1 MRNIFLL
8 LATGLAQAQYFPLEV
23 GNQWIYRVAE
33 VLRAEIADGTESMW
47 ADFNAAEGTSYPTA
61 FDTCTGRGRVEKRD
75 APVEILDRIW
85 ASGIQIS
92 YSATNCADAD
102 VTDDL

>member
-8 LATGLAQAQYFPLEV
+8 LATGLAQARYFPLEG
-23 GNQWIYRVAE
+23 GNLWGYRVAE
-33 VLRAEIADGTESMW
+33 VLRAEIADGAESMW
-47 ADFNAAEGTSYPTA
+47 PDFNAAEGASYPTA
-61 FDTCTGRGRVEKRD
+61 FDTCTGRGRVEKRE
-75 APVEILDRIW
+75 ATAEILDRIW

-92 YSATNCADAD
+92 YSATNCADAG